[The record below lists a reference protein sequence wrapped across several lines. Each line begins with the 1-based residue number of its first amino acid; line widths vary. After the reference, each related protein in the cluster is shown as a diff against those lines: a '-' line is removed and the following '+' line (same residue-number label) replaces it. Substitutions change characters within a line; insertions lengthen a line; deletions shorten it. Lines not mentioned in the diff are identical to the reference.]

1 MKVIVARQQEFPDV
15 LHDSWEVG
23 QQGILG
29 SCGCR
34 VEQNTIRDGRGWGL
48 PNTDSVGESALLAP
62 WSFCS
67 PMAPMALTA
76 SSLVRALLGFF
87 KGCSIHSISSGR

>member
-1 MKVIVARQQEFPDV
+1 MKVFVASQQELPDM
-15 LHDSWEVG
+15 LHDGWEVG

-34 VEQNTIRDGRGWGL
+34 IGQDIIRDGRDWGL
-48 PNTDSVGESALLAP
+48 PNRLGESTLLAP
-62 WSFCS
+62 WSFGL

-87 KGCSIHSISSGR
+87 KGCSMHSISSGM